1 MSAIEPIA
9 AICYHELMILGI
21 DEVGRGPWA
30 GPLVVG
36 AVILGGAEIDGLDD
50 SKKLTKKRRE
60 ALDVEIREKAAA
72 WALGWVSAQELD
84 EAGMSEALRLAT
96 RRAVEQIQ
104 AQCRQQNLA
113 FSEIIIDGKV
123 NFLRGTALE
132 KFAMTMPKADG
143 LIPSVS
149 AASIVA
155 KVARDQFMAE
165 QDAVYPG
172 YGFKSNA
179 GYGVAKHRAAIE
191 RLGVTPLHRLS
202 FAPLAKYAVTPRA
215 VPQKKSGQLYVGP
228 RYFSDGARAA
238 ELHQDAINYSAEAAL
253 IFSGD
258 TAPDSSICINEKTM
272 TTRQIGDKGEQ
283 AAADWLMARGH
294 EIVARNWRTR
304 YCEIDIVSVKD
315 EVLYFTEV
323 KYRKN
328 DDFGDGLAAITTKK
342 QRQMRFAAELFL
354 AGKPECSGMAAKLL
368 AASVSGDPPAVQA
381 VVEVN

>member
-1 MSAIEPIA
+1 
-9 AICYHELMILGI
+9 MILGI

-50 SKKLTKKRRE
+50 SKKLTKKRRQDLD
-60 ALDVEIREKAAA
+60 ALIRQQAAA
-72 WALGWVSAQELD
+72 WALGWVSARELD
-84 EAGMSEALRLAT
+84 DIGMSEALRLAT

-104 AQCRQQNLA
+104 AICRDEKLG
-113 FSEIIIDGKV
+113 FDEIIIDGTV

-132 KFAMTMPKADG
+132 KFVAAIPKADG

-149 AASIVA
+149 AASIIA

-202 FAPLAKYAVTPRA
+202 FAPLAKYAVTPRTVPRKTGA
-215 VPQKKSGQLYVGP
+215 QSGEPSVGYPQKIIRGP
-228 RYFSDGARAA
+228 RK
-238 ELHQDAINYSAEAAL
+238 
-253 IFSGD
+253 
-258 TAPDSSICINEKTM
+258 PM

-283 AAADWLMARGH
+283 AAADWLTADGH

-304 YCEIDIVSVKD
+304 YCEIDIVSVKG

-328 DDFGDGLAAITTKK
+328 DDFGDGLAAITAKK